1 MFKFKKWND
10 TKLAVPL
17 RDDGSGFLKSS
28 SSNRASSSTSSMSSS
43 NMSDDD
49 NFQIC
54 ATLSFTFAGSMK
66 KKTYFV
72 KMFFSL

>member
-1 MFKFKKWND
+1 MFKFKKWYD

-43 NMSDDD
+43 SMSDDD

-66 KKTYFV
+66 KKNIYF
-72 KMFFSL
+72 MRN